1 MNSVNLVGRL
11 VAAPIP
17 RGSGEHLAAAFTV
30 AVKHELRGADGKYGA
45 DFIDCVS
52 FGKLAE
58 VLLGYL
64 NKGDRVA
71 LTGRLSCSSYVD
83 KDGVSRRSWSVVAES
98 VDFCGAASA
107 ATSGAAS
114 AAASLAASAATDDDI
129 PF

>member
-11 VAAPIP
+11 TSAPIP
-17 RGSGEHLAAAFTV
+17 RGQGDNLAAAFTL
-30 AVKHELRGADGKYGA
+30 AVKHERLGSDGKYGA

-71 LTGRLSCSSYVD
+71 LSGRLSCSSYAD

-107 ATSGAAS
+107 ATSGAA
-114 AAASLAASAATDDDI
+114 AAAVD
-129 PF
+129 

>member
-11 VAAPIP
+11 TAAPIP
-17 RGSGEHLAAAFTV
+17 RGQGDKLSAAFTV
-30 AVKHELRGADGKYGA
+30 VVKHERRGADGKYGA

-58 VLLGYL
+58 VLLGNL

-83 KDGVSRRSWSVVAES
+83 KDGVSRRSCSVVAES
-98 VDFCGAASA
+98 VDFCGAAA
-107 ATSGAAS
+107 AASSGAA
-114 AAASLAASAATDDDI
+114 AAASNDTL